1 MLKKFPGQDELAA
14 IKLGLL
20 LVVGLTLTSS
30 RSTNSNWRYSAG
42 VAAEMVAIDPIAVE
56 TQIDSL
62 YSSVGACRTCTT
74 T

>member
-1 MLKKFPGQDELAA
+1 MLMKFPGQDELAA
-14 IKLGLL
+14 IKLL

-42 VAAEMVAIDPIAVE
+42 VAAETVAIDPIAVE

-62 YSSVGACRTCTT
+62 YSSVGACSCTT